1 MKSNQLYMFEVD
13 YIKEEEIYR
22 LYLTNRECEGFFM
35 DYTEKELKIL
45 IRLLKKMRKILPK
58 RSKRR

>member
-13 YIKEEEIYR
+13 YLKEEEIYR
-22 LYLTNRECEGFFM
+22 LYLTNKDCEGFFM

-45 IRLLKKMRKILPK
+45 IRLLKKVRKTLPK
-58 RSKRR
+58 RRK